1 MDGEVKYHLSR
12 YLLGMILLER
22 AHGLIAEL
30 RPTVVKRLKWRLK
43 TFWCHISIPVS
54 ATAIFP
60 NMVVKY
66 RWRQKCVRLGCHA
79 VELEGK
85 SPGFLCHETCKR
97 IKQTSQMFQ
106 MLSFSAHIC
115 TYKYVH
121 IYTYMCFRR
130 LEKDDMG
137 AECCSEAGS

>member
-12 YLLGMILLER
+12 YLLGMILVER
-22 AHGLIAEL
+22 AHGLIAEV

-106 MLSFSAHIC
+106 MLSFSAH
-115 TYKYVH
+115 V
-121 IYTYMCFRR
+121 CFRR

-137 AECCSEAGS
+137 AEC